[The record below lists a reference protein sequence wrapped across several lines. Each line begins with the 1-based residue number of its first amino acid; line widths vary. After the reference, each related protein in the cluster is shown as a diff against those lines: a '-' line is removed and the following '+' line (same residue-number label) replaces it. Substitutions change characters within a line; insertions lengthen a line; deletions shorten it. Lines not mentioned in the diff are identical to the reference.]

1 MRNEYRQFIFS
12 GIAMLLGY
20 ASWVLPRLL
29 IPGAD
34 RVDLPI
40 GLFTTTAVMTDV
52 TQAWIYS
59 LVCLILSGLIVGFLD
74 PPHWLSSGG
83 STLFLVFI
91 VTTLEVVFE
100 IEPRH
105 KLYGV
110 EVIIFVIHTIPGIV
124 GACLGQFIRRKFYPE
139 EGIK

>member
-1 MRNEYRQFIFS
+1 MTRNEYRQFIFS

-59 LVCLILSGLIVGFLD
+59 LVCLVLSGLIVGFLD
-74 PPHWLSSGG
+74 PPHWLSSGA
-83 STLFLVFI
+83 STLLPVFLMTALDAI
-91 VTTLEVVFE
+91 LGEE
-100 IEPRH
+100 SRH
-105 KLYGV
+105 
-110 EVIIFVIHTIPGIV
+110 
-124 GACLGQFIRRKFYPE
+124 
-139 EGIK
+139 